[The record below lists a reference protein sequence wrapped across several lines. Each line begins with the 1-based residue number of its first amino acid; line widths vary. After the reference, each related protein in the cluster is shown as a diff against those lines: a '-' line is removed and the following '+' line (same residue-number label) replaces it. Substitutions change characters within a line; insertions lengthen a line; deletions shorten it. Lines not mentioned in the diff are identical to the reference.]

1 MKFKSMLGH
10 SALYLLAS
18 SATMLSVQA
27 ASADDKKH
35 GVMAAGEIVWAPF
48 DPSQPKG
55 MQIAVLHGDPSKA
68 GPFGVR
74 LKIPAGLEL
83 GSHTHSNAEYVTIIS
98 GKAKYRIF
106 TQFLHFYATLLKQTN
121 VRFPPHFYFGGI
133 ENAFISFPTYFFDS
147 RNSVQ
152 FRCSGCRSTQHFLH
166 QQTRS
171 RLGNV

>member
-35 GVMAAGEIVWAPF
+35 GVIAAGEIVWAPF

-55 MQIAVLHGDPSKA
+55 MQIAVLHGDPSKP

-98 GKAKYRIF
+98 GKAKVSWGVKADI
-106 TQFLHFYATLLKQTN
+106 AGGDDLL
-121 VRFPPHFYFGGI
+121 PG
-133 ENAFISFPTYFFDS
+133 SFFWMNGADHHDFMAIDETVVEINSTGPFD
-147 RNSVQ
+147 
-152 FRCSGCRSTQHFLH
+152 LIPDK
-166 QQTRS
+166 
-171 RLGNV
+171 